1 MACGD
6 AVDLWPRDTSM
17 PILEFQAA
25 PGGRIRKDLEPPQ
38 DRVLD
43 QSMLEERRTPVAD
56 VVVDRADCARR
67 CVRASA
73 CRVRRSPRD
82 GFAPDPLRVATIAG
96 ELLHIDLAAKGSLQ
110 IKDHCAQIDGGAVG
124 IEVDE
129 EIEMLSG
136 AAPPLAT
143 EPKSRMVGAGPLR
156 DSLDL
161 RAPLAKVIEGHRQ
174 HSLRPDHGRHG
185 RRVRRHD
192 SRCGRGEPQ
201 NASAARDRCVA
212 RAETRSV
219 GANVHFRS
227 RAVALR
233 TAPDAPAARGMK
245 MVLGRLLSGADPT
258 VGRSGTGAF
267 WEDAV
272 GQAALDDALRARA
285 CSLWA
290 APATCPGCAASTY
303 RSLSFARCSPP
314 LIEAR
319 RLS

>member
-143 EPKSRMVGAGPLR
+143 EPKSRMVGC
-156 DSLDL
+156 
-161 RAPLAKVIEGHRQ
+161 RASARLARSPCAACEGHRG
-174 HSLRPDHGRHG
+174 S
-185 RRVRRHD
+185 
-192 SRCGRGEPQ
+192 S
-201 NASAARDRCVA
+201 
-212 RAETRSV
+212 TT
-219 GANVHFRS
+219 F
-227 RAVALR
+227 
-233 TAPDAPAARGMK
+233 
-245 MVLGRLLSGADPT
+245 
-258 VGRSGTGAF
+258 
-267 WEDAV
+267 
-272 GQAALDDALRARA
+272 
-285 CSLWA
+285 
-290 APATCPGCAASTY
+290 PATRPRQARSTCEATRLAVRAGRAA
-303 RSLSFARCSPP
+303 
-314 LIEAR
+314 E
-319 RLS
+319 RLGGS